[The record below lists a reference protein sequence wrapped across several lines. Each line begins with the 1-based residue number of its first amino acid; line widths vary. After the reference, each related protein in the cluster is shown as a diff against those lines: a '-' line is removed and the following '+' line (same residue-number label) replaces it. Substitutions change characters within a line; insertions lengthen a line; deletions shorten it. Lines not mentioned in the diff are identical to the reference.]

1 MTFHPDKN
9 KDENAA
15 EKFKEIGKAYN
26 ILMDDEKRSMY
37 DEFGTTDDFIDIKNT
52 YDFFRDLYPT
62 VDFDSIE
69 EYEKKY
75 VGSNEELDDLIEFY
89 NKFSGNMTC
98 LLEHIPFSKNND
110 VERFSKCYE
119 ELFTSNKIVKNKKY
133 ETTIKKV
140 RKLVENEVNE
150 DEFNDLKAKILENK
164 KKRMKDLDR
173 MEKEYK
179 KWLVLIIF

>member
-1 MTFHPDKN
+1 MYITKRFFSN
-9 KDENAA
+9 KSPLKIFSL
-15 EKFKEIGKAYN
+15 KFSIRKEQ
-26 ILMDDEKRSMY
+26 
-37 DEFGTTDDFIDIKNT
+37 NT
-52 YDFFRDLYPT
+52 
-62 VDFDSIE
+62 
-69 EYEKKY
+69 
-75 VGSNEELDDLIEFY
+75 DLIEFY

-179 KWLVLIIF
+179 K